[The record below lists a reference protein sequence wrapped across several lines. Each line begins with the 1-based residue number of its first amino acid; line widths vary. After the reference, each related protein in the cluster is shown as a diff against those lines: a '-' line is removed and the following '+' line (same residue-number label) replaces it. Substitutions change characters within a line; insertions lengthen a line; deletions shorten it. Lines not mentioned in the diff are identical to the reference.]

1 VSVNESELTEY
12 LVRAASR
19 YGMTPDQFIKEVS
32 QAGQIT
38 TMVAEVARAKAIAQV
53 LGQVKIVDK
62 SGKKVDIQALAP
74 KKDPESKSE

>member
-1 VSVNESELTEY
+1 
-12 LVRAASR
+12 
-19 YGMTPDQFIKEVS
+19 MTPDQCIKEVS

-74 KKDPESKSE
+74 KKGPESKSE